1 VNEVVAR
8 ALAEARALG
17 FLGPGEVESHEVS
30 AGAFL
35 AGLSG
40 VDGRVL
46 DLGSGGGVPGLLL
59 ADLRPDLAW
68 VLLDSSRRRTSFL
81 ARVVGDLGWAD
92 RVVVRRAMAEEAAHD
107 PDFRAGFSAVTAR
120 SFGPPPL
127 TAESAVGF
135 LAPGGR
141 LLVAE
146 PPEATA
152 NRWDRSGLAALG
164 LERRP
169 DVGVPSGRVAVLELV
184 GDVDAGIPRSRRDL
198 DRRPRW

>member
-1 VNEVVAR
+1 
-8 ALAEARALG
+8 
-17 FLGPGEVESHEVS
+17 
-30 AGAFL
+30 
-35 AGLSG
+35 
-40 VDGRVL
+40 
-46 DLGSGGGVPGLLL
+46 LL

-81 ARVVGDLGWAD
+81 ARVVGDLNWAD
-92 RVVVRRAMAEEAAHD
+92 RVVVRRAMAEEASHD
-107 PDFRAGFSAVTAR
+107 PDFRGRFSAVTAR

-135 LAPGGR
+135 LAPGGL

-152 NRWDRSGLAALG
+152 DRWDSSGLAALG

-169 DVGVPSGRVAVLELV
+169 DVGVRGGRVAVLELV
-184 GDVDAGIPRSRRDL
+184 GDIDDAIPRSRRDL